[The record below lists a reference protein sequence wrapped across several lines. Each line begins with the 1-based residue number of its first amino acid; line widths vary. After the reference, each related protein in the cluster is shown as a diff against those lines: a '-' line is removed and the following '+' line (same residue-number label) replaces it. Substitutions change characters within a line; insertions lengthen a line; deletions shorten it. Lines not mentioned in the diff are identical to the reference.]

1 MDNFLEIL
9 TYRPPKLNLEEICN
23 LNLLITR
30 SEIEY
35 VEREKKKTYN
45 NPSQTTKRLKRREY
59 SPNQSMKPLSP

>member
-1 MDNFLEIL
+1 MDNFIEIL

-35 VEREKKKTYN
+35 VEREREKKKKN
-45 NPSQTTKRLKRREY
+45 L
-59 SPNQSMKPLSP
+59 

>member
-9 TYRPPKLNLEEICN
+9 TYRPPKLNQEEIRD

-35 VEREKKKTYN
+35 VQREEKNKTYN
-45 NPSQTTKRLKRREY
+45 NPSQTKG
-59 SPNQSMKPLSP
+59 